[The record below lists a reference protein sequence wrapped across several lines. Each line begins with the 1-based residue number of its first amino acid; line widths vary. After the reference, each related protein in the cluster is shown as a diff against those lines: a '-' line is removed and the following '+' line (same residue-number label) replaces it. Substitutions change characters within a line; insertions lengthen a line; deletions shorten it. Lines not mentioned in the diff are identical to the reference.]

1 VSEGPRR
8 LLFAITVYNGRD
20 VVPDCLRSAA
30 AMAPETVDVDV
41 LVLDDASPAPGF
53 SGEIEALCAELKV
66 GYYRT
71 PRNLGIPRN
80 VNLGLLRALE
90 GGYDYVVIAN
100 SDILMPNLLCD
111 HLVEIADSDERI
123 SSVTAW
129 SNNVSIYSL
138 PNGAPDRFLA
148 DQERVN
154 WVSSSIYGQFGDAA
168 VDVPVGISFCIL
180 IPVPLLRHVGLMD
193 PVFGR
198 GYCEE
203 TDWSLRAQ
211 SLGYRVCL
219 GPSAFVYHRGQ
230 GSTSEAGVLPAGHT
244 TVPENERIIDLRYPL
259 FRSQVDAFI
268 RSEIL
273 EVLVADARR
282 KLLVDAAREWGYD
295 VELGWSPEPSPE
307 WGEITVALE
316 PDHKGRPVPVAR
328 FIGFAQRIPV
338 IDDDITTSII
348 EYFSRKPASVRTVGP
363 EKPLHDLAEAF
374 ASLGSGV
381 VHEIGYPARV

>member
-1 VSEGPRR
+1 MSVGRRR

-20 VVPDCLRSAA
+20 VVPDCLRSAR
-30 AMAPETVDVDV
+30 AMAPETLDVDV
-41 LVLDDASPAPGF
+41 LVLDDASPDPGF
-53 SGEIEALCAELKV
+53 SEEIEALCAELKL
-66 GYYRT
+66 GYYRSS
-71 PRNLGIPRN
+71 RNLGIPRN
-80 VNLGLLRALE
+80 VNLGLLRAIE
-90 GGYDYVVIAN
+90 EGYDYVVIAN
-100 SDILMPNLLCD
+100 SDILVPSLLCD
-111 HLVEIADSDERI
+111 HLVEIAGTDEKI

-138 PNGAPDRFLA
+138 PNGDPDRFLG
-148 DQERVN
+148 DQEKVD
-154 WVSSSIYGQFGDAA
+154 WISSSIYGQFGDAA

-180 IPVPLLRHVGLMD
+180 IPVPVLRHVGLMD

-230 GSTSEAGVLPAGHT
+230 GSTAEAGVLPAGHT

-273 EVLVADARR
+273 DVLHADARR

-295 VELGWSPEPSPE
+295 VELGWSPEPSAE
-307 WGEITVALE
+307 LGRITVSWEDDA
-316 PDHKGRPVPVAR
+316 RSRATPVAR
-328 FIGFAQRIPV
+328 FIGFAQRIPIADGDV
-338 IDDDITTSII
+338 TTSIVD
-348 EYFSRKPASVRTVGP
+348 YFGRKPAAVRVLGP
-363 EKPLHDLAEAF
+363 DQPLHDLTEAF
-374 ASLGSGV
+374 SSLGSGV